1 MPNARD
7 RMMAEAASGRVTVR
21 EALRLANFVLR
32 ETRVETS
39 RLDAELLLAHHLGIT
54 RSQLLARLDLALDP
68 EVENGYHALL
78 ERRSLHEPVAY
89 ITGYKEF
96 YGLKIQV
103 DHRVPIP
110 RPETEILVEVALASA
125 RQGEPPMAEVGTGSG
140 AVAVALAV
148 NLPQAEIYATDLSA
162 AALEVAEE
170 NCRHHNVL
178 DRIFLLEG
186 DLLEPLPEP
195 VALVVA
201 NLPYLSRQELE
212 EAPPEVAKYE
222 PRRAFDGGLDGLD
235 QYRRLFAQAPS
246 HLLPRASICLEVGAS
261 QAQAISRIAR
271 EQFPQAKVAVI
282 KDLAGLD
289 RVVFIMTQ
297 RGGR

>member
-1 MPNARD
+1 
-7 RMMAEAASGRVTVR
+7 MMAEAASGRVTVR

-32 ETRVETS
+32 EAQVETP
-39 RLDAELLLAHHLGIT
+39 RLDAEVLLAHQLGIT
-54 RSQLLARLDLALDP
+54 RSQLLAHLDFALDA
-68 EVENGYHALL
+68 EVENGYHALV

-89 ITGYKEF
+89 IIGHKEF
-96 YGLKIQV
+96 YGLKIEV
-103 DHRVPIP
+103 DHRVSIP

-125 RQGEPPMAEVGTGSG
+125 RQGKSPLVEVGTGSG

-148 NLPQAEIYATDLSA
+148 NVPQVEIYATDLSP

-170 NCRHHNVL
+170 NCRRHNVL

-186 DLLEPLPEP
+186 DLLESLPEP

-212 EAPPEVAKYE
+212 GAPPEVAKYE
-222 PRRAFDGGLDGLD
+222 PRRAFDGGVNGLD
-235 QYRRLFAQAPS
+235 QYRRLFAQAPP
-246 HLLPRASICLEVGAS
+246 HLLPRANICLEVGAS
-261 QAQAISRIAR
+261 QAQAINRIGR
-271 EQFPQAKVAVI
+271 EEFPKAKVAVI

-289 RVVFIMTQ
+289 RVVFITT
-297 RGGR
+297 

>member
-1 MPNARD
+1 
-7 RMMAEAASGRVTVR
+7 MMAEAASGRVTVR

-32 ETRVETS
+32 EAQVETP
-39 RLDAELLLAHHLGIT
+39 RLDAEVLLAHQLGIT
-54 RSQLLARLDLALDP
+54 RSQLLARLDFALDA
-68 EVENGYHALL
+68 EVENGYHALV

-89 ITGYKEF
+89 IIGHKEF
-96 YGLKIQV
+96 YGLKIEV
-103 DHRVPIP
+103 DHRVSIP

-125 RQGEPPMAEVGTGSG
+125 RQGKSPLVEVGTGSG

-148 NLPQAEIYATDLSA
+148 NVPQVEIYATDLSP

-170 NCRHHNVL
+170 NCRRHNVL

-186 DLLEPLPEP
+186 DLLESLPEP

-212 EAPPEVAKYE
+212 GAPPEVAKYE
-222 PRRAFDGGLDGLD
+222 PRRAFDGGVNGLD
-235 QYRRLFAQAPS
+235 QYRRLFAQAPP
-246 HLLPRASICLEVGAS
+246 HLLPRANICLEVGAS
-261 QAQAISRIAR
+261 QAQAINRIGR
-271 EQFPQAKVAVI
+271 EEFPKAKVAVI

-289 RVVFIMTQ
+289 RVVFITT
-297 RGGR
+297 

>member
-1 MPNARD
+1 
-7 RMMAEAASGRVTVR
+7 MAEDAPGRVTVR
-21 EALRLANFVLR
+21 EALRLANFILR
-32 ETRVETS
+32 EAQIEIP
-39 RLDAELLLAHHLGIT
+39 RLDAEVLLAHHLGIT
-54 RSQLLARLDLALDP
+54 RSQLLARLDFALDP
-68 EVENGYHALL
+68 ETENGYRALV
-78 ERRSLHEPVAY
+78 ERRGLHEPVAY
-89 ITGYKEF
+89 IIGYKEF

-103 DHRVPIP
+103 DRRVPIP

-125 RQGEPPMAEVGTGSG
+125 RQGKSPLVEVGTGSG

-148 NLPQAEIYATDLSA
+148 NLPQAEIYAIDLSP

-178 DRIFLLEG
+178 DRISLLEG

-201 NLPYLSRQELE
+201 NLPYLPRQELE

-222 PRRAFDGGLDGLD
+222 PCQAFNGGLNGLD
-235 QYRRLFAQAPS
+235 HYRRLFAQAPS
-246 HLLPRASICLEVGAS
+246 RLLPRANICLEVGAG
-261 QAQAISRIAR
+261 QAQAINMIAR
-271 EQFPQAKVAVI
+271 EELSQVKVAVI

-289 RVVFIMTQ
+289 RVVFITP
-297 RGGR
+297 

>member
-1 MPNARD
+1 
-7 RMMAEAASGRVTVR
+7 MMAEAASGRVTVR

-32 ETRVETS
+32 EAQVETP
-39 RLDAELLLAHHLGIT
+39 RLDAEVLLAHQLGIT
-54 RSQLLARLDLALDP
+54 RSQLLARLDFALDA
-68 EVENGYHALL
+68 EVENGYHALV

-89 ITGYKEF
+89 IIGHKEF
-96 YGLKIQV
+96 YGLKIEV
-103 DHRVPIP
+103 DHRVSIP

-125 RQGEPPMAEVGTGSG
+125 RQGKSPLVEVGTGSG

-148 NLPQAEIYATDLSA
+148 NLPQVEIYATDLSP

-170 NCRHHNVL
+170 NCRRHNVL

-186 DLLEPLPEP
+186 DLLESLPEP

-212 EAPPEVAKYE
+212 GAPPEVAKYE
-222 PRRAFDGGLDGLD
+222 PRRAFDGGVNGLD
-235 QYRRLFAQAPS
+235 QYRRLFAQAPP
-246 HLLPRASICLEVGAS
+246 HLLPRANICLEVGAS
-261 QAQAISRIAR
+261 QAQAINRIGR
-271 EQFPQAKVAVI
+271 EEFPKAKVAVI

-289 RVVFIMTQ
+289 RVVFITT
-297 RGGR
+297 

>member
-1 MPNARD
+1 
-7 RMMAEAASGRVTVR
+7 MMAKAASGRVTVR

-32 ETRVETS
+32 EAQVETS
-39 RLDAELLLAHHLGIT
+39 RLDAEVLLAHHLGIT
-54 RSQLLARLDLALDP
+54 RSQLLARLDFALDP
-68 EVENGYHALL
+68 EIEDGYHALV

-89 ITGYKEF
+89 VIGYKEF

-103 DHRVPIP
+103 DRQVPIP

-125 RQGEPPMAEVGTGSG
+125 RQGKSPVVEVGTGSG

-148 NLPQAEIYATDLSA
+148 NLPQAEIYATDLSP
-162 AALEVAEE
+162 AALEVAGR
-170 NCRHHNVL
+170 NCRHHDVL

-201 NLPYLSRQELE
+201 NLPYLSRRELE
-212 EAPPEVAKYE
+212 GAPPEIAEYE
-222 PRRAFDGGLDGLD
+222 PHRAFDGGLNGLD

-246 HLLPRASICLEVGAS
+246 HLLPRANICLEVGAS
-261 QAQAISRIAR
+261 QAQAINRIAR
-271 EQFPQAKVAVI
+271 EEFPQARVVVI

-289 RVVFIMTQ
+289 RVVFITT
-297 RGGR
+297 